1 MSVHEGSPVLLRE
14 VELENFLSFE
24 KARVELGKLTVL
36 IGPNA
41 SGKSN
46 FVKALLFLH
55 FLSREPVIFIPSRL
69 GLSDFKRLIYRF
81 DIKRCIRMRAK
92 ALIGRESV
100 EHEISISSDAKVLS
114 EVIRHDG
121 DVVAQREG
129 DEVELS
135 ISGEKYTIE
144 PSSSLLVLGSIEL
157 ARHLPSVE
165 AFLEIFR
172 RFRAYSFDPSA
183 IRGESP
189 SGHNVELS
197 PDGSNLAQVLH
208 SLLTY
213 DRVKKFFPIEETL
226 RSFVPEILELDA
238 PTTEDGKMTYIMLR
252 EKGLPEP
259 LHYENISDGTL
270 RLLAFITAV
279 HLGSPLVAFEEPE
292 NCVHPHLL
300 RALIDLCRYGPSQ
313 VIITT
318 HSPYLVDHLT
328 LEKLRLVVKHE
339 GRTEIRAIT
348 GEQRELVRKMLEE
361 GFTLGELWYDKVL
374 GENA

>member
-1 MSVHEGSPVLLRE
+1 
-14 VELENFLSFE
+14 
-24 KARVELGKLTVL
+24 
-36 IGPNA
+36 
-41 SGKSN
+41 
-46 FVKALLFLH
+46 
-55 FLSREPVIFIPSRL
+55 
-69 GLSDFKRLIYRF
+69 
-81 DIKRCIRMRAK
+81 MRAK

-100 EHEISISSDAKVLS
+100 EHEISISSDAEVLS

-121 DVVAQREG
+121 DAVAQREG
-129 DEVELS
+129 YEVELS
-135 ISGEKYTIE
+135 ISGEKYKID
-144 PSSSLLVLGSIEL
+144 PSLSLLRSRSILMEL
-157 ARHLPSVE
+157 AQHLPSVE
-165 AFLEIFR
+165 AFLEIFLEIFR

-183 IRGESP
+183 IRCESS

-213 DRVKKFFPIEETL
+213 DRVEKFFPIEETL
-226 RSFVPEILELDA
+226 RSFIPEILELDA

-300 RALIDLCRYGPSQ
+300 RALVDLCRYGPSQ

-318 HSPYLVDHLT
+318 HSPYLVDHLAP
-328 LEKLRLVVKHE
+328 EELRLVVKRE
-339 GRTEIRAIT
+339 GRTEVRAIT

-374 GENA
+374 GEDA